1 MTDRPF
7 DRFLMP
13 KRAFPV
19 RVVDTGTLVDAV
31 VVELEDRF
39 MFCALYWKPM
49 VVLKNTLSPIRS
61 MDGLSDD
68 FGDGTHAAFGWW
80 LMHKTGKRA
89 RSWMSRRSA
98 RRWSL
103 EKRTLSKFSSDDG

>member
-31 VVELEDRF
+31 VLELEDRF
-39 MFCALYWKPM
+39 VFYAHYWKPM

-80 LMHKTGKRA
+80 LMHKTVEEGEVVDVQEVREALVLGKA
-89 RSWMSRRSA
+89 D
-98 RRWSL
+98 
-103 EKRTLSKFSSDDG
+103 TLQVFQ